1 MAAQLQAL
9 LGDAFVLDTLGLNG
23 LGAVGLLL
31 PLFVFGEVAFEEL
44 HLALILV
51 VEDVGGDTVEE
62 PAVVRD
68 HHGRAG
74 EVQQGF
80 FQCAQGFHV
89 KVVGWFVQQQKVAAL
104 FQGQCQVQAATQVR
118 PGRFIWATLAMKPAR
133 LTQIQH
139 RNSQLKQV
147 KIILT
152 GPQSV
157 EIAVKEYDVIGLVN
171 AGKRPQLLLSNGKF
185 RPVTGQVDQFVAYAG
200 FNDHYPMLKTT
211 AKRIGKLAP
220 AVRNGIS
227 EVTYSPTTLDK
238 QRLKLLMNDG
248 NTVFVKASE
257 IDEKMSYYPSIVA
270 NTDGNRVIN
279 LEFGAYSYEYSSK
292 DK

>member
-1 MAAQLQAL
+1 MATDYQNNDQHRRYNERLARLEERSVIALQQGKKTRRPRLKKRL
-9 LGDAFVLDTLGLNG
+9 LQIKQFRLRSNLRRILSIV
-23 LGAVGLLL
+23 V
-31 PLFVFGEVAFEEL
+31 PFG
-44 HLALILV
+44 LILLFMLYIV
-51 VEDVGGDTVEE
+51 SPLARIKTVT
-62 PAVVRD
+62 VTGN
-68 HHGRAG
+68 HHLTAR
-74 EVQQGF
+74 
-80 FQCAQGFHV
+80 
-89 KVVGWFVQQQKVAAL
+89 
-104 FQGQCQVQAATQVR
+104 QVQAATQVR
-118 PGRFIWATLAMKPAR
+118 PGRFIWSTLAMKPAR